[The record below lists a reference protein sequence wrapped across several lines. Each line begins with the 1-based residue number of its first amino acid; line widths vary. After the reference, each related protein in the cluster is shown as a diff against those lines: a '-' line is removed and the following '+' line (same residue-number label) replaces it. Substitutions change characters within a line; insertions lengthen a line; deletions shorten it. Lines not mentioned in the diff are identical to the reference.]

1 MEEQEKSFLGRGWS
15 FPPAFNHR
23 TNDVEMV
30 STEEDIHQSLQIY
43 FGTKLGERTMR
54 SDYGC
59 FLYNFVFD
67 SISEEMI
74 QGLSNELI
82 RSIMDYEPRI
92 IIHHINASKSKELDG
107 VIELGIEYEIIATN
121 NRINIVYPFYIK
133 EGTNIK

>member
-15 FPPAFNHR
+15 FPPTFNHR

-30 STEEDIHQSLQIY
+30 SMEEDIHQSLQIY

-54 SDYGC
+54 SEYGC

-82 RSIMDYEPRI
+82 RSIMDYEPRVNI
-92 IIHHINASKSKELDG
+92 YHINASKNKELDG
-107 VIELGIEYEIIATN
+107 VIELDIEYEIIATN